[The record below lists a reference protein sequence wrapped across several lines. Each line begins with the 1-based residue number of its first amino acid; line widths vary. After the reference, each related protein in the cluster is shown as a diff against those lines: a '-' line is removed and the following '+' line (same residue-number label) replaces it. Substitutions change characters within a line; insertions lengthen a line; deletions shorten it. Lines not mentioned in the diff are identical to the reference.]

1 MKSIKLKDLE
11 KDLYLIA
18 EKLSISI
25 NIKELFID
33 VEKSEI
39 LFCSS
44 IDVDKSLEKYQ
55 RDTFEYNTDLN
66 LYDGEVDAFNDLQDV
81 MNNKFI
87 QNELKFTSKI
97 IDPYNVDTGA
107 YRNLNSYIYEL
118 EAEEILDIKKKMKES
133 DSDNIFNSQEAR
145 SAFCA
150 LAEGQRGDPEIKMVS
165 IQRNFGSGVLQNLI
179 EHVGDL
185 SHRMSQGVY
194 INNDSI
200 ESCLTDIEP
209 KIFRALSSLNSGY
222 GFEREANENV
232 ISNYTFAETE
242 YNSREKTI
250 IEYKQKKHTDLQV
263 KIDLLSGAESHLL
276 TCRNALK
283 RAKENN
289 NLDKIESI
297 LNGQTKESLKSTC
310 REAGHTLPYILSYD
324 IIERERL
331 SIFQKIKK
339 YGEEISSIKNSSL
352 MREEFSK
359 YDELTQR
366 YKKEMRGGLEN
377 FKSDYNVEL
386 LEYSKLHRQLNVYN
400 DAQSCKGSCRL
411 LR

>member
-107 YRNLNSYIYEL
+107 YRNLNSYIHEL

-165 IQRNFGSGVLQNLI
+165 IQRNQFQN
-179 EHVGDL
+179 
-185 SHRMSQGVY
+185 
-194 INNDSI
+194 
-200 ESCLTDIEP
+200 T
-209 KIFRALSSLNSGY
+209 
-222 GFEREANENV
+222 
-232 ISNYTFAETE
+232 
-242 YNSREKTI
+242 
-250 IEYKQKKHTDLQV
+250 QKKKQ
-263 KIDLLSGAESHLL
+263 
-276 TCRNALK
+276 
-283 RAKENN
+283 
-289 NLDKIESI
+289 
-297 LNGQTKESLKSTC
+297 
-310 REAGHTLPYILSYD
+310 
-324 IIERERL
+324 
-331 SIFQKIKK
+331 
-339 YGEEISSIKNSSL
+339 
-352 MREEFSK
+352 
-359 YDELTQR
+359 
-366 YKKEMRGGLEN
+366 
-377 FKSDYNVEL
+377 
-386 LEYSKLHRQLNVYN
+386 
-400 DAQSCKGSCRL
+400 
-411 LR
+411 